1 MTGTGLV
8 WTRAAR
14 RDETWVVYGD
24 DRSFY
29 SVKQVNL
36 PSIGICWDAAVRH
49 RHGSDGAGFPSVT
62 AAKQW
67 CEDFEGGSR

>member
-1 MTGTGLV
+1 MTSAGLV

-14 RDETWVVYGD
+14 RDETWVAYGD

-36 PSIGICWDAAVRH
+36 PPVGLIWDAAVRH
-49 RHGSDGAGFPSVT
+49 RDGSDCACFHSVT

-67 CEDFEGGSR
+67 CEDFERGSR